1 MRLSVDLHARVGDLD
16 LDVAF
21 DSADPVPLAT
31 WWAEQFGAEVT
42 GTNDGWFVTVSGGTL
57 PVGLA
62 FQKVPDPTPGKN
74 RLHLDLRPRADLRDT
89 EIERITA
96 HGATVVADHRGIYG
110 PGSGWVTFADPEGN
124 QFCVLRSA
132 AEVAAQEG

>member
-1 MRLSVDLHARVGDLD
+1 MPLTISTIV
-16 LDVAF
+16 F

-74 RLHLDLRPRADLRDT
+74 RLHLDINADDRVAQV
-89 EIERITA
+89 ERLIA
-96 HGATVVADHRGIYG
+96 AGASKVDEHTLGTFTWTVL
-110 PGSGWVTFADPEGN
+110 ADPQGN
-124 QFCVLRSA
+124 QFCVFTH
-132 AEVAAQEG
+132 